1 MRDDPGPGKLV
12 GEVRVGPSKA
22 WRVGSQRRGTVVD
35 RAGPVGERG
44 TGHGGKERGITAE
57 ATKEP
62 RHCSTVIQ
70 TGNGGK
76 SKAVQG

>member
-12 GEVRVGPSKA
+12 GETRVGPSKA
-22 WRVGSQRRGTVVD
+22 QRVGSQQQGTVSD
-35 RAGPVGERG
+35 RAGPVGERD
-44 TGHGGKERGITAE
+44 TGHGGKEGGIAVE
-57 ATKEP
+57 VTKEP

-76 SKAVQG
+76 SKAVEG